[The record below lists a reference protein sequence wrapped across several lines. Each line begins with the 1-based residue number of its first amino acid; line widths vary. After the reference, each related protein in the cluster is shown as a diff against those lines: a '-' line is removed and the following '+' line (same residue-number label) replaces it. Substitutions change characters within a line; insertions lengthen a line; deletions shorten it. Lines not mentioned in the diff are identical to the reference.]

1 MADSHEGSIMSYK
14 TILVHIAPGK
24 HFEKRL
30 ETAIEIAR
38 NHDAHL
44 IGLYVFSPYIPPG
57 YIMAQMGAEIEA
69 AQNKIAV
76 ESLSCAKEAFLK
88 QTSAAG
94 LDHVEWLAAYV
105 EPVQAM
111 SLHAQYADLV
121 VIGQSDP
128 ADDSGV
134 AADFPERVVLATV
147 RPVLILPNSGEFPS
161 IGKRILVAWNASQ
174 EATRAIANATPFL
187 RSAESVHVMAINAK
201 NSKDDIIQSENMVR
215 YLERLGISAE
225 VRDLH
230 GVEID
235 VGNELLSSASDL
247 SADLIV
253 MGCYGHS
260 RLREWVLGGATH
272 TILES
277 MTIPV
282 LMSH

>member
-1 MADSHEGSIMSYK
+1 MNYK
-14 TILVHIAPGK
+14 TILVHIDTGK
-24 HFEKRL
+24 HSEMRL
-30 ETAIEIAR
+30 QIAIKLAR
-38 NHDAHL
+38 SHDAYL
-44 IGLYVFSPYIPPG
+44 VGLYVFSPYIPTG

-76 ESLSCAKEAFLK
+76 ESLSRAEEIFRK

-94 LDHVEWLAAYV
+94 LDNVEWLTAYD
-105 EPVQAM
+105 EPVHAM
-111 SLHAQYADLV
+111 SLNAQYADLV
-121 VIGQSDP
+121 VIGQSDSS
-128 ADDSGV
+128 DDSGV
-134 AADFPERVVLATV
+134 AMDLPERLVLSAV
-147 RPVLILPNSGEFPS
+147 RPVLILPSAGEFPS
-161 IGKRILVAWNASQ
+161 IGKRILIAWNTSQ
-174 EATRAIANATPFL
+174 EATRAISNATPFL
-187 RSAESVHVMAINAK
+187 RSAESVYVMAV
-201 NSKDDIIQSENMVR
+201 NSKSSNNDIIQSENMVR
-215 YLERLGISAE
+215 YLERLGIRAE
-225 VRDLH
+225 VKDIY

-260 RLREWVLGGATH
+260 RLREWVLGGATR